1 MVLADFISIPTVSIA
16 CLAVLGIAYHRHQSN
31 KNTRRPPGPKGYP
44 FIGNLLELVSAER
57 PHLLFPLWIK
67 QYGDIVR
74 FTVFGV
80 ENILISKFST
90 AIELLEKR
98 GAIYSDRPHM
108 VLENEI
114 LGWDAA
120 MPTMRYGAQFRK
132 HRKLSNALLNPNAA
146 RGYIAIHEEVS
157 LRLLS
162 ALAAQPDQF
171 YHHILIYATSTIFR
185 ISYDIDITDD
195 KHDLVRLANG
205 AVRKSAEAY
214 QASGALVDVF
224 PSLKWLYNSYP
235 TTAPFS
241 GYRKVIEDIKG
252 EVVQANNIP
261 YEMAKEKMRDG
272 SATRSLVSDAITGL
286 GGLDAISPADEHDIR
301 GLAGILYAG
310 QETTMVTITNTI
322 LAMIHHPEV
331 QRKAQAEIDA
341 VVPLDRLPTLDDR
354 ANIPYLEAFVKEA
367 YRWACPLI
375 IAIPHTVIQDDV
387 YEGYF
392 IPKGTSIIASIY
404 DMLNQCPNAAAFNPD
419 RFIDGTDLGDVPPDP
434 RDVVFGFGRRRC
446 PGLHVADNSVWA
458 ALAQLLASFEF
469 LPELVDGKEVLPPLK
484 WGKEMARHPQ
494 PYRCRIVPRENR
506 KHCYAA

>member
-44 FIGNLLELVSAER
+44 FLGNLLELVNAER

-80 ENILISKFST
+80 ESILISKFST

-162 ALAAQPDQF
+162 AFASQPDKF
-171 YHHILIYATSTIFR
+171 YDHILIYATSTIFR

-195 KHDLVRLANG
+195 KHDLVRLAND

-235 TTAPFS
+235 TTAPFA
-241 GYRKVIEDIKG
+241 GYRRIIEAIKG

-261 YEMAKEKMRDG
+261 YDMAKEKM
-272 SATRSLVSDAITGL
+272 
-286 GGLDAISPADEHDIR
+286 
-301 GLAGILYAG
+301 
-310 QETTMVTITNTI
+310 TMVTLNNTI

-367 YRWACPLI
+367 YR
-375 IAIPHTVIQDDV
+375 
-387 YEGYF
+387 
-392 IPKGTSIIASIY
+392 
-404 DMLNQCPNAAAFNPD
+404 NAK
-419 RFIDGTDLGDVPPDP
+419 LGLPPRHRHPTHRDP
-434 RDVVFGFGRRRC
+434 R
-446 PGLHVADNSVWA
+446 
-458 ALAQLLASFEF
+458 
-469 LPELVDGKEVLPPLK
+469 
-484 WGKEMARHPQ
+484 
-494 PYRCRIVPRENR
+494 
-506 KHCYAA
+506 